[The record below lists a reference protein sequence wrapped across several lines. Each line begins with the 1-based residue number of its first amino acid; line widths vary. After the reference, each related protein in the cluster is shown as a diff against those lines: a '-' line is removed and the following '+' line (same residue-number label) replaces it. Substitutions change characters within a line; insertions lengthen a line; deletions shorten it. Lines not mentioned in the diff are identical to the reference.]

1 MTSTLFSQA
10 PLALLL
16 LVTTALLLLLPGT
29 EGQVRRRASWRLPA
43 TTSRHK
49 RSDDGGPL
57 GSVVESLSQQ
67 VVSLSAQLTAV
78 KAEVAQLKV
87 KAGELMC

>member
-1 MTSTLFSQA
+1 MTV
-10 PLALLL
+10 ALLL
-16 LVTTALLLLLPGT
+16 PFPGT

-43 TTSRHK
+43 MTSRHK

-78 KAEVAQLKV
+78 KTEVAQLKV
-87 KAGELMC
+87 KAGELMS